1 MVAELDGLD
10 DLLEAWRGLA
20 LGDRKA
26 IMRRL
31 PPDRRHLF
39 QRMLAA
45 SPAKDREEAE
55 QALRYRAYAPW
66 LGRLIDACE
75 NDIEGATLPKAK
87 VRDALTQAH
96 LQAEESLKG
105 RAGRISLFD
114 ILRSTILEWRK
125 RL

>member
-66 LGRLIDACE
+66 LGRAVWKDRRCVITAVHRP
-75 NDIEGATLPKAK
+75 A
-87 VRDALTQAH
+87 
-96 LQAEESLKG
+96 S
-105 RAGRISLFD
+105 RA
-114 ILRSTILEWRK
+114 
-125 RL
+125 